1 MAMMFPKMGNLG
13 ARGRLRRKENG
24 EFVLAMGK
32 LKSHIQVKMLEIWRS
47 RWRLRL
53 EIESWESLAELGW
66 IRSPG
71 QRREDS

>member
-1 MAMMFPKMGNLG
+1 M
-13 ARGRLRRKENG
+13 
-24 EFVLAMGK
+24 AMGK